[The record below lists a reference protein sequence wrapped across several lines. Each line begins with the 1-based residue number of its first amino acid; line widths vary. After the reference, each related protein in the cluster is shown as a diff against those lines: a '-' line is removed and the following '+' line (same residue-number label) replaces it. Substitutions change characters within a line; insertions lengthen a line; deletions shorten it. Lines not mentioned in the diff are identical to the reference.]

1 MDRSYHVDQYL
12 LLRKLFALIGVLRV
26 FNPQGQMVLFCYQ
39 RNIKLKED
47 IRVYVDETKSHEV
60 LNIQAKHILDF
71 SEYYEVSDS
80 QYSTKIGCLRR
91 KGFRSLV
98 QNEWE
103 VIDEQGNS
111 SGILKADSLTKALLH
126 RMLMDT
132 YLPQNYNLIIG
143 NERVADYKQRFS
155 PFCYELDIDLQMDY
169 HHRMDHRLLIAA
181 AVLLAIIEGQ
191 YHNQTG

>member
-1 MDRSYHVDQYL
+1 
-12 LLRKLFALIGVLRV
+12 
-26 FNPQGQMVLFCYQ
+26 MVLFCYQ

>member
-1 MDRSYHVDQYL
+1 MDSSYHVDQYL
-12 LLRKLFALIGVLRV
+12 LLRQLFALIGVLRV

-103 VIDEQGNS
+103 VIDEQVNS

-191 YHNQTG
+191 YHN

>member
-12 LLRKLFALIGVLRV
+12 LLRQLFALNGVLRV

-132 YLPQNYNLIIG
+132 SLPQNYNLIIG

-169 HHRMDHRLLIAA
+169 HHRMDRRLIIAA

-191 YHNQTG
+191 YHN